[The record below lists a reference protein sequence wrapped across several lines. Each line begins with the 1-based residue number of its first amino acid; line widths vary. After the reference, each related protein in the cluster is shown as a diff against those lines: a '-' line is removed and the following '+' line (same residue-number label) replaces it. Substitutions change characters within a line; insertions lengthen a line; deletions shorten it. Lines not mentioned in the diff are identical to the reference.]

1 MSGFRYPALTAKDPA
16 GQLVQIKSY
25 LHQLVDQLNKQEL
38 PGSSQ
43 KVAAVKSTGA
53 AGAGGQSGAKAE
65 FNEIKSLIIK
75 SADIVKAYYE
85 QIDNLLKL
93 SGEYVAEA
101 TFPGG
106 SAAFIEETNL
116 AVNANSKAIEQFY
129 TDVQKVIDRMDE
141 VEATITTN
149 AYMRSGLLD
158 YDKETGAP
166 VFGLEVGQQTEIDGE
181 QVFHQFA
188 RFTADRLSFYD
199 QNGTEV
205 AYISDSKLFIE
216 HAQITGSLTQGGFV
230 DISRADGSVVTK
242 WIGGGA

>member
-1 MSGFRYPALTAKDPA
+1 MSGFRYPAVTAKDPI
-16 GQLVQIKSY
+16 GQLAQLKSY

-38 PGSSQ
+38 SGSKQSAVIA
-43 KVAAVKSTGA
+43 KVA
-53 AGAGGQSGAKAE
+53 GAKSAGDNGGE
-65 FNEIKSLIIK
+65 PAGFNEIKSLIIK

-101 TFPGG
+101 TFPEG
-106 SAAFIEETNL
+106 SAVFIEETNL
-116 AVNANSKAIEQFY
+116 AVSANSKAIEQFY
-129 TDVQKVIDRMDE
+129 TDVQKVIDRMDN
-141 VEATITTN
+141 VEASITTN

-158 YDKETGAP
+158 YDEETGAP

-205 AYISDSKLFIE
+205 AYISDSKLYIE
-216 HAQITGSLTQGGFV
+216 HAQITGSFTQGGFV
-230 DISRADGSVVTK
+230 DITRPDDSVVTK
-242 WIGGGA
+242 WIGGGG